1 MSRRSAARRR
11 LTTTAATRRSLRM
24 AIAGLRNRAPTRRH
38 RATIRLRG
46 RTPRPAAAIPL
57 LRAPIPRRA
66 PATVVV
72 AMAVIVAAEAAL
84 AVVVPAAVA
93 TAAAGDTTAAV
104 AVEAEVAAA
113 VAAVAEAPAE
123 AGVPSLTAAGTK
135 FHHWHAR
142 KPARNF
148 RWAFLFSGAMLPVTQ
163 RWFSASWLHRTLPVG
178 GC

>member
-57 LRAPIPRRA
+57 LPAPIPRRA
-66 PATVVV
+66 I
-72 AMAVIVAAEAAL
+72 AMA
-84 AVVVPAAVA
+84 AVDPAAA
-93 TAAAGDTTAAV
+93 DTAAGAV
-104 AVEAEVAAA
+104 APVAVAGA

-123 AGVPSLTAAGTK
+123 AEVPSLTAAGTK

-163 RWFSASWLHRTLPVG
+163 RWFSVSWLHTTLPVG

>member
-24 AIAGLRNRAPTRRH
+24 AIAGLRNRAPTGRH

-57 LRAPIPRRA
+57 LPAPIPRRA
-66 PATVVV
+66 I
-72 AMAVIVAAEAAL
+72 AMA
-84 AVVVPAAVA
+84 AVDPAAA
-93 TAAAGDTTAAV
+93 DTAAV
-104 AVEAEVAAA
+104 AAEVAVAVAGA

-123 AGVPSLTAAGTK
+123 AEVPSLTAAGTK

-163 RWFSASWLHRTLPVG
+163 RWFSVSWLHTTLPVG

>member
-1 MSRRSAARRR
+1 MSRRSAPIAIHRRSI
-11 LTTTAATRRSLRM
+11 TTAASRSNALTVRPLRVR
-24 AIAGLRNRAPTRRH
+24 IQ
-38 RATIRLRG
+38 RLRG
-46 RTPRPAAAIPL
+46 LIPRPAAAIPL

-113 VAAVAEAPAE
+113 VAAVAEAPME
-123 AGVPSLTAAGTK
+123 AGVPSLTAAGTN
-135 FHHWHAR
+135 FIIGTR
-142 KPARNF
+142 KSPPGISGGFFAF
-148 RWAFLFSGAMLPVTQ
+148 RTRCSG
-163 RWFSASWLHRTLPVG
+163 
-178 GC
+178 